1 MAAPAE
7 PASTCRDCESPCLP
21 GQIRCGPCQ
30 MRHEAQADV
39 AAALAPLPPLM
50 PQYSLAT
57 LFFSITWIG
66 ICLGALKFHACLGML
81 LIFLTMPALLRTL
94 ALGARDREAGIVT
107 TPRRRLLVFVA
118 SLGIMFLV
126 LLASGGVLAGA
137 AWFALIV
144 AHDGHTLPLTIQAG
158 LSIGAMTFGIAGAF
172 GAAAGILWY
181 TRWLGA

>member
-1 MAAPAE
+1 
-7 PASTCRDCESPCLP
+7 
-21 GQIRCGPCQ
+21 

-57 LFFSITWIG
+57 LFFSVTWIG
-66 ICLGALKFHACLGML
+66 ICLGALKLNACLGML

-94 ALGARDREAGIVT
+94 ALGARDHESGIVT
-107 TPRRRLLVFVA
+107 TPARRLRTFFA
-118 SLGIMFLV
+118 SLAIMFLV
-126 LLASGGVLAGA
+126 LVASGAVLAGS

-144 AHDGHTLPLTIQAG
+144 AQDGHRLPMAVQAG
-158 LSIGAMTFGIAGAF
+158 MSIGAMMLGIAGAF